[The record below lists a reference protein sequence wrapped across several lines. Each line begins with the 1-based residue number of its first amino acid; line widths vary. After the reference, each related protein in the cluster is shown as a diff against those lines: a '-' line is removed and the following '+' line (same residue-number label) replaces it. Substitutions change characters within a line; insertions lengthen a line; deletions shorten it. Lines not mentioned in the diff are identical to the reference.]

1 MILDYLI
8 PGYKY
13 KLVRQPNRKDCGP
26 ASLLSILKYFGGDAS
41 FPYMRESCFTGS
53 AGSSMLDLVEAANK
67 IGFDVRG
74 ASGEYEDLYKEN
86 MPCIAHVV
94 VENSLNHFLV
104 VYKIRKD
111 KIFLADP
118 GKGKYWI
125 SKEKFLL
132 MWKSKAVILIS
143 PGKDLLNQN
152 VPSWFDWLFSY
163 IMQQRSWVYQVLFL
177 GFVYTFIGLITA
189 LFIQLLIDDFIP
201 GKDYS
206 KIFYTSVFLIVIF
219 LIRAAAGFF
228 RQRFMVILNRK
239 INIHINSDFL
249 AHLFKLP
256 KKFFSGNK
264 TGDITARLHD
274 ALRIQNAIIQI
285 AGVSIIDI
293 FLVSGSV
300 ILMFYFSKTMALISL
315 IFMFFYLVFLLLST
329 RKLKEQQRDVMKGY
343 ASVESTYI
351 DSLRGV
357 DEIIS
362 FNSGNSYS
370 LLNQYFFRNYQDK
383 IKTLGF
389 TQASLSFFAEI
400 LNSILVIGLLT
411 VGAVW
416 VVDGS
421 LMIGEMMAS
430 YSLLANIVPAVNRF
444 VGANITLQETSIASS
459 RLMDILQI
467 DADNSS
473 GTIPFEMNNNIRIE
487 NGEFSWN
494 RRSCLLKNL
503 NITIERGKITTLCG
517 PSGSGKSTLV
527 QIFQRKYNLQQGK
540 FLVDNSNV
548 YDCDLFDFR
557 KNVGVV
563 PQSIKIFN
571 GTIAENIL
579 LGREISDLN
588 LLKGRI
594 IELGLFKFYER
605 YEYGLMTLL
614 GEEGIELSGGEKQV
628 ISLTRALLDN
638 PEILIIDE
646 GLSGMDIDLEKLIL
660 STIKKY
666 SRNHAVLLIT
676 HQINSILQSDYV
688 YVLNGGCISEQ
699 GEPEDLVNQNGY
711 LRHHLDQKR
720 DIFRS
725 VSIL

>member
-1 MILDYLI
+1 MFLDYFI

-13 KLVRQPNRKDCGP
+13 KLVRQTSRKDCGP

-41 FPYMRESCFTGS
+41 FPYIRELCATGNH
-53 AGSSMLDLVEAANK
+53 GSSMLDLVEAAKK
-67 IGFDVRG
+67 IGFDVQG
-74 ASGEYEDLYKEN
+74 ASGEYEDLYKEK

-94 VENSLNHFLV
+94 IENSLNHFLV

-111 KIFLADP
+111 KIYLADP
-118 GKGKYWI
+118 ARGKYWI
-125 SKEKFLL
+125 SKTEFLQ

-143 PGKDLLNQN
+143 PKQDLYKQK
-152 VPSWFDWLFSY
+152 VPSWIDWLFSY
-163 IMQQRSWVYQVLFL
+163 LKHQRSWIYQVLFL
-177 GFVYTFIGLITA
+177 GFIYTFIGLITA

-201 GKDYS
+201 GQQYS
-206 KIFYTSVFLIVIF
+206 KIIYTSGFLIVIF

-239 INIHINSDFL
+239 INVQINSDFL
-249 AHLFKLP
+249 EHMFKLP
-256 KKFFSGNK
+256 KKFFSSNK
-264 TGDITARLHD
+264 TGDITARLND
-274 ALRIQNAIIQI
+274 ALRIQRAIIQI
-285 AGVSIIDI
+285 TGVSIIDV
-293 FLVSGSV
+293 FLVTGSI
-300 ILMFYFSKTMALISL
+300 ILMFYFSKTLALISL
-315 IFMFFYLVFLLLST
+315 IFMFGYLVFLLFST
-329 RKLKEQQRDVMKGY
+329 RKLKDQQRDVMKGY

-351 DSLRGV
+351 DSLKGI

-362 FNSGNSYS
+362 FNSGKSYS

-389 TQASLSFFAEI
+389 TQAGLSFIAEI
-400 LNSILVIGLLT
+400 LNSFLVIGLLT

-421 LMIGEMMAS
+421 LKIGEMMAS
-430 YSLLANIVPAVNRF
+430 YSLLANIVPAINRF
-444 VGANITLQETSIASS
+444 VNANIILQETSIASS
-459 RLMDILQI
+459 RLLDILQI
-467 DADNSS
+467 RTDVSP
-473 GTIPFEMNNNIRIE
+473 GTITFKMTNNIRIE

-494 RRSCLLKNL
+494 RRSVLFKNL
-503 NITIERGKITTLCG
+503 NIQIEKGKLTTLCG

-527 QIFQRKYNLQQGK
+527 QILQRKYNLQNGK
-540 FLVDNSNV
+540 FLVDNTDVND
-548 YDCDLFDFR
+548 YDLYNFR

-579 LGREISDLN
+579 LGREMSDPN
-588 LLKGRI
+588 LLRGRI
-594 IELGLFKFYER
+594 IELGLFLFYQR
-605 YEYGLMTLL
+605 YEYGFMTLL

-646 GLSGMDIDLEKLIL
+646 GLSGMDIDLEKLIF
-660 STIKKY
+660 STIKKF
-666 SRNHAVLLIT
+666 SRYHAVLLIT

-688 YVLNGGCISEQ
+688 YVLDGGCISEQ
-699 GEPEDLVNQNGY
+699 GEPEDLMNKNSY
-711 LRHHLDQKR
+711 LRHHFDQKR
-720 DIFRS
+720 EIYRS